1 LLLGAAAARGLNP
14 LTYNLLDSQELST
27 EKNYNPIKQAME
39 LFLLSGQQ
47 MADPTFLNLETGFS
61 GTMMDKIVDQK
72 VRQQALDKAR
82 SENAALIAQQRKD
95 KFENCSK
102 LTAGIA
108 FNSGS
113 LNLSDG
119 EVRSRVL
126 AEMQKIKDKEES
138 AQLKR
143 QDGEAALHNKVVA
156 IRQKNKQPEQWDKKD
171 LTTMV
176 SWFKRPGDK
185 ALPGNKVQMLRR
197 YYLTCRRNEEDRNTL
212 KHGELPVLTDDT
224 IDIPP
229 PPLPPPDMLQTDD
242 AIPPPAFGDINNVP
256 PPPLPPITADN
267 AYMPLN
273 EDLP

>member
-1 LLLGAAAARGLNP
+1 MLFLLLGAAAAPGWNP

-197 YYLTCRRNEEDRNTL
+197 YYLTCR
-212 KHGELPVLTDDT
+212 H
-224 IDIPP
+224 
-229 PPLPPPDMLQTDD
+229 D

-256 PPPLPPITADN
+256 PPPLHPITADN
-267 AYMPLN
+267 ACLPPN